1 MHFLAD
7 RKRFENASKLAHS
20 ILEGCESR
28 SFFTFLA
35 GGFFVDCRRWE
46 GAALGVVAVFRVLQ
60 AASQAE
66 TPSDVPSSR
75 ETSSRST
82 AR

>member
-35 GGFFVDCRRWE
+35 GGFLWT
-46 GAALGVVAVFRVLQ
+46 A
-60 AASQAE
+60 
-66 TPSDVPSSR
+66 DVGKGQHW
-75 ETSSRST
+75 
-82 AR
+82 AW